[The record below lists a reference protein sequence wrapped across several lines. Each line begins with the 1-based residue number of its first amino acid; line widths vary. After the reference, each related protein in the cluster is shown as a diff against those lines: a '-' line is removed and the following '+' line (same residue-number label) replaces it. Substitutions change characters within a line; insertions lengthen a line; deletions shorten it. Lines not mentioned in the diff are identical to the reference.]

1 MASVSYVGIPTPFEG
16 IRKIDP
22 RHRQRCGA
30 INFLS
35 GVSQGRYTWSNN
47 QGDTVVTPSL
57 AFMSRLDDTD
67 LAAIARRW
75 SECNF
80 RHNELIIAHGDSDRD
95 VFFLLEGRA
104 RVTMFSEDGREIAYR
119 DIAPGEIFGEL
130 AGIDGKARSASVVA
144 LEPTCV
150 ARLTGAAFR
159 DIVINHPNF
168 AWVLLEHLSAQLRR
182 MTDRVFEFSTLVVR
196 KRLILELLRR
206 AEENGSVNGQVSLS
220 PAPTHSELAAKIS
233 THREAVSREM
243 SALARRGLIDRR
255 GRRLI
260 LHDLALLERL
270 AAKKQ

>member
-1 MASVSYVGIPTPFEG
+1 LQNRRSPP
-16 IRKIDP
+16 
-22 RHRQRCGA
+22 RQRCGA

-35 GVSQGRYTWSNN
+35 GASRAKYTWLKSQGYA
-47 QGDTVVTPSL
+47 VVTTS
-57 AFMSRLDDTD
+57 AFMSRLDNTD

-75 SECNF
+75 SERCYQL
-80 RHNELIIAHGDSDRD
+80 NEIIIAHGDSDCD

-104 RVTMFSEDGREIAYR
+104 RVTLFSEDGREIAYR

-144 LEPTCV
+144 LEATRV

-159 DIVINHPNF
+159 DIVINHPTF

-196 KRLILELLRR
+196 KRLVLELLRR
-206 AEENGSVNGQVSLS
+206 AEEIGPVNGQVSLS
-220 PAPTHSELAAKIS
+220 PAPTHSELAATIS

-243 SALARRGLIDRR
+243 SALAKRGLVEKR
-255 GRRLI
+255 GSRLM
-260 LHDLALLERL
+260 LHDLAVLERL
-270 AAKKQ
+270 AAKKE